1 MKEEMKKYPSEC
13 TTIIVGSQLM
23 EDGSMIAARSEDW
36 DAMVAKN
43 LEILR
48 RPTTGLRSLWQR
60 KRPLGVHCLSIALV
74 TRPFRLTTFMESGVA
89 QDLIVP
95 VWG

>member
-43 LEILR
+43 LEIFE
-48 RPTTGLRSLWQR
+48 TTDNGPEEFVA
-60 KRPLGVHCLSIALV
+60 KETPLGALSLSIALV
-74 TRPFRLTTFMESGVA
+74 TLPFRLTTFMESGVV

-95 VWG
+95 AWG

>member
-43 LEILR
+43 LEIFE
-48 RPTTGLRSLWQR
+48 TTDNGPEEFVA
-60 KRPLGVHCLSIALV
+60 KE
-74 TRPFRLTTFMESGVA
+74 TPFRCPLPKHRIGYSA
-89 QDLIVP
+89 LSP
-95 VWG
+95 